1 MRLHSK
7 PFNDLPSHWNLT
19 RFPWLATCSWRVIS
33 RHHFRVCL
41 APVKHNMPYASPFL
55 FLLHGTLPS
64 DMSPGNEKEALPD
77 VTMAL
82 VTMLV
87 IGLQVTTALFT
98 NRSKVNAVTSNHKT
112 RAETLL
118 PLPVDSW
125 KMHVLNVKTDV
136 QAQHVDFFEQPQN
149 KQRNQGTTFLQNH
162 LTLKLFPWGR
172 SRSLDSWWRTLC
184 NADTPVCVQLP
195 RHLELFAQGLIL
207 WKANYQV
214 TKGHLT

>member
-1 MRLHSK
+1 
-7 PFNDLPSHWNLT
+7 
-19 RFPWLATCSWRVIS
+19 
-33 RHHFRVCL
+33 
-41 APVKHNMPYASPFL
+41 
-55 FLLHGTLPS
+55 
-64 DMSPGNEKEALPD
+64 
-77 VTMAL
+77 
-82 VTMLV
+82 MLV

-136 QAQHVDFFEQPQN
+136 QAQHVDYFEQPQN

-162 LTLKLFPWGR
+162 LMLKLFPWGR

-184 NADTPVCVQLP
+184 NADMPVCVQLP

-214 TKGHLT
+214 TKGHLTLMSWHWCWRLKVGGQVAKGILAIVLSYRMSVESFRARESFRAV